1 MKDIKLKD
9 KIAQGINDLFYIWKR
24 EFQTTFRDQGV
35 LIFFILV
42 PLGYPLLYSFIYD
55 NEVVREVPAVVVD
68 DSHSSLSREYL
79 RKVDATP
86 DIQIV
91 SYCADMEEAKQMLK
105 NRNAYGIIY
114 IPSDFSDNIAKGKQ
128 TQVSIY
134 CDMSGLLYYKSML
147 IANTAVS
154 LDMNQDIKIARS
166 GNTTDRQD
174 EITAYPI
181 EYEEISIFNPTAGF
195 AAFLIPAVLVLI
207 IQQTLLLGIGLAAGT
222 ARENNRFKDLVPIN
236 RHYNGTLRIVLGKGL
251 SYFLVYILV
260 AFYVLYIVP
269 RLFSLNQIGQPGSLV
284 LFVVPYLAA
293 CIFFAMTTSIAIRNR
308 ETCMLIFVFTSVPFI
323 VYLRHF
329 LAGSCH
335 SSVLEV
341 CILHLPV
348 YFGINGFVKINNMG
362 ATLSEVA
369 FEYKALWLQAGVYFL
384 TTCWVYRWQILMSRK
399 HAIERYKELK
409 RKKTYPSRLTIDL
422 NNTRK
427 RNERYI
433 LIIKICRFSLLR
445 KDKKNPRPRYR
456 ARDF

>member
-1 MKDIKLKD
+1 MKDIKFKD

-86 DIQIV
+86 DVQIIA
-91 SYCADMEEAKQMLK
+91 YCADMEEAKQMLK
-105 NRNAYGIIY
+105 NRLAYGIIY

-154 LDMNQDIKIARS
+154 LDMNKDIKIARS
-166 GNTTDRQD
+166 GNTTERQD
-174 EITAYPI
+174 EITGYPI

-236 RHYNGTLRIVLGKGL
+236 RHYNGTLRIVLGQRIELFPCIRTSIVLRAVYRAKTIQPQPDRTTRFTDTIRCPL
-251 SYFLVYILV
+251 SGSLHFLCNDYLHCH
-260 AFYVLYIVP
+260 
-269 RLFSLNQIGQPGSLV
+269 SQPGNLYAD
-284 LFVVPYLAA
+284 F
-293 CIFFAMTTSIAIRNR
+293 CIHLRTVA
-308 ETCMLIFVFTSVPFI
+308 
-323 VYLRHF
+323 VYFRH
-329 LAGSCH
+329 LMAGSGN
-335 SSVLEV
+335 SSVLEI

-348 YFGINGFVKINNMG
+348 YIR
-362 ATLSEVA
+362 
-369 FEYKALWLQAGVYFL
+369 YQWLCENQ
-384 TTCWVYRWQILMSRK
+384 
-399 HAIERYKELK
+399 
-409 RKKTYPSRLTIDL
+409 
-422 NNTRK
+422 
-427 RNERYI
+427 
-433 LIIKICRFSLLR
+433 
-445 KDKKNPRPRYR
+445 
-456 ARDF
+456 